1 MRGPGGPGGP
11 GGEHFRDDRRGP
23 PGDGPR

>member
-1 MRGPGGPGGP
+1 MRGPGGP
-11 GGEHFRDDRRGP
+11 GGEHFHDDRRGP